1 MTGFKVMGVYFIAYL
16 SVLFVI
22 DISEQFNLLLDIPF
36 LVCISINLLL
46 ISWIALS
53 LKHYSTPS
61 IILLVS
67 LLLSSALIISQYIML
82 IWATDLVYNQ
92 SNAIISRILPI
103 LTLIDV
109 LSMIWITLDG
119 LFNKSRPNGDEHYT
133 SGNIVN
139 ANCDAGKQ
147 NCGGGC

>member
-1 MTGFKVMGVYFIAYL
+1 MVVYFIAYL

-22 DISEQFNLLLDIPF
+22 DISDKLNLLLDIPF
-36 LVCISINLLL
+36 LVCITINLLL

-53 LKHYSTPS
+53 LKHYLTPS

-67 LLLSSALIISQYIML
+67 LLLSSALTISQYIMW

-92 SNAIISRILPI
+92 SNAIISKILPI

-119 LFNKSRPNGDEHYT
+119 LFNKSRPNRHEYYKGW
-133 SGNIVN
+133 NITH
-139 ANCDAGKQ
+139 ANCNADKQ
-147 NCGGGC
+147 NWGGGC